1 MRTALTL
8 ALALGAG
15 AFAPRAVEAQ
25 LAERVADVEDGT
37 VRFAY
42 ETKPGVEICDQGVRM
57 GDHHMNW
64 RTRRGERASGC
75 RFGVAEVE
83 VSLRAGRVREVELVR
98 DRDDRRDALDL
109 GEVGADEAA
118 RYLLS
123 LPYEDAT
130 QDAAQ
135 HAIMPAMLAD
145 AEDVWRDVLRLAEDR
160 SLDDEIRKSATF
172 WLGQEAAEAATE
184 SLSGLALA
192 EDEDQEVR
200 NAAIFALSQ
209 RPDDEGLPVLMELAR
224 TGEHAETRKTAM
236 FWLAQSPDERVVAF
250 FEEILLRK
258 NR

>member
-1 MRTALTL
+1 MRPTFAVGL
-8 ALALGAG
+8 ALAALGIPARP
-15 AFAPRAVEAQ
+15 AHAQ
-25 LAERVADVEDGT
+25 LADRVADVEDGT

-42 ETKPGVEICDQGVRM
+42 ETKPGVEICDQGVRT

-75 RFGVAEVE
+75 RSGIAEVE
-83 VSLRAGRVREVELVR
+83 VSLRAGRVRDVELVS
-98 DRDDRRDALDL
+98 DPDDRRDAVDL
-109 GEVGADEAA
+109 GEVGPEEAA

-130 QDAAQ
+130 ADAAED
-135 HAIMPAMLAD
+135 AILPAMLAD
-145 AEDVWRDVLRLAEDR
+145 ADDVWRDVLRLAEDR
-160 SLDDEIRKSATF
+160 SLDEDIRKSATF

-184 SLSGLALA
+184 GLSGLALA

-209 RPDDEGLPVLMELAR
+209 RPDDEGLPALMELAR

-236 FWLAQSPDERVVAF
+236 FWLAQSRDARVVAF
-250 FEEILLRK
+250 FEEILLRR